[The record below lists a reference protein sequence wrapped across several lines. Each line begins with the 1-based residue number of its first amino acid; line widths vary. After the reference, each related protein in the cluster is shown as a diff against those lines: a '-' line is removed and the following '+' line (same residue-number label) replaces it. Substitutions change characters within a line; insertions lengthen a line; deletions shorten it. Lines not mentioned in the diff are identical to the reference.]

1 MKRLILVSFGV
12 AGSLATSADMVS
24 LSESSLTEVTAQD
37 GVNISLDVNVS
48 VGEIVYIDTAENDD
62 GDGGGLSIN
71 DITLTGAERSN
82 FFGNANVITA
92 PSANLDNI
100 SIQVDTFDNDLVTIN
115 VTPLVDDYIDFQV
128 TTGPVNLVDIDGNQ
142 AIRLIDSMSMTGLLG
157 SMYAEIIEQNAGD
170 DTGRTVAQIDLELQ
184 FAIDDLDIDASSLG
198 IQINNAFICG
208 AECLESMEANGGRVD
223 MGSAM
228 INIAGVIKTDVN
240 EATIE
245 LEPFT
250 FDAGVGS
257 LILGGSSIGSITL
270 DDVSLGGTKTTISG
284 KD

>member
-37 GVNISLDVNVS
+37 GVNINLDVNVS
-48 VGEIVYIDTAENDD
+48 VGEIVYIDSAENND

-170 DTGRTVAQIDLELQ
+170 DSGRTVAQIDPNCSSPL
-184 FAIDDLDIDASSLG
+184 ID
-198 IQINNAFICG
+198 
-208 AECLESMEANGGRVD
+208 
-223 MGSAM
+223 
-228 INIAGVIKTDVN
+228 
-240 EATIE
+240 
-245 LEPFT
+245 
-250 FDAGVGS
+250 
-257 LILGGSSIGSITL
+257 
-270 DDVSLGGTKTTISG
+270 
-284 KD
+284 